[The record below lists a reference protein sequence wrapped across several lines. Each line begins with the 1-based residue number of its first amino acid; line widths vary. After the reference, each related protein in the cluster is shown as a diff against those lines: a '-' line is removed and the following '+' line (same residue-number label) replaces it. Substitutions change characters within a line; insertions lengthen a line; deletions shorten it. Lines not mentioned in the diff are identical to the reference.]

1 MNKMRVSK
9 WMNDTRN
16 EEIWELLLSI
26 EVIKENIEDLT
37 NKLAEEK
44 SKFNKLLD
52 ETIELKRTEEIL
64 IAEID
69 HLTKENNTNNEEI
82 KALQDSIND
91 LSTKVDAASASVIAG
106 R

>member
-9 WMNDTRN
+9 RMNDTWN
-16 EEIWELLLSI
+16 EEIRELLLSI

-64 IAEID
+64 ISEID
-69 HLTKENNTNNEEI
+69 YLTHENT
-82 KALQDSIND
+82 
-91 LSTKVDAASASVIAG
+91 
-106 R
+106 

>member
-1 MNKMRVSK
+1 
-9 WMNDTRN
+9 MNDTRN

-91 LSTKVDAASASVIAG
+91 LSTKVDAASASVVVG

>member
-9 WMNDTRN
+9 RMNDTRN
-16 EEIWELLLSI
+16 EEIRELLLSI

-44 SKFNKLLD
+44 SKYNKLLD

-64 IAEID
+64 IGEID
-69 HLTKENNTNNEEI
+69 YLTHENT
-82 KALQDSIND
+82 
-91 LSTKVDAASASVIAG
+91 
-106 R
+106 

>member
-91 LSTKVDAASASVIAG
+91 LSTKVDAASASVVAG

>member
-1 MNKMRVSK
+1 
-9 WMNDTRN
+9 MNDTWN
-16 EEIWELLLSI
+16 EEIRELLLSI

-64 IAEID
+64 ISEID
-69 HLTKENNTNNEEI
+69 YLTHENT
-82 KALQDSIND
+82 
-91 LSTKVDAASASVIAG
+91 
-106 R
+106 